1 MHMKLLC
8 KAHSYGNTKTNHH
21 IEFIANS
28 QDEAETILVN
38 YIKTESWLG
47 WDRRNVALVTF
58 PLHSYIESLEFKANQ
73 YLKES
78 NG

>member
-1 MHMKLLC
+1 MMLLC
-8 KAHSYGNTKTNHH
+8 KASSYGH
-21 IEFIANS
+21 IKSTVSFEFIAYS
-28 QDEAETILVN
+28 PEEAEQVLVN

-58 PLHSYIESLEFKANQ
+58 PLHSYIESLEFKAKQ
-73 YLKES
+73 YLKET